1 MVYVG
6 RPTCG
11 DSNQF
16 EPHLIKTIKS
26 KKLRSTIKYIN
37 VAQLKKDKDAWKDFT
52 KKYGIRYTPTLA
64 KFENGKLVKKVNW
77 TPENGTDLDKF
88 SRFLDQIK

>member
-1 MVYVG
+1 MHG
-6 RPTCG
+6 KISP
-11 DSNQF
+11 
-16 EPHLIKTIKS
+16 
-26 KKLRSTIKYIN
+26 RSMESDIH
-37 VAQLKKDKDAWKDFT
+37 
-52 KKYGIRYTPTLA
+52 PTLA